1 MKIIKNV
8 ITIILINI
16 VTKQILK
23 HEQTHMTLIFNEVYN
38 TTQDQNT
45 TPNPNKN
52 KNAKDAND

>member
-38 TTQDQNT
+38 TTQD
-45 TPNPNKN
+45 
-52 KNAKDAND
+52 